1 MNHEEIRKRFLGF
14 FEKRGHSV
22 IPSASLVPENDPS
35 VLFTT
40 AGMQP
45 LVPYLLGQTHPA
57 GKRLV
62 NIQKCLRTGDIDEV
76 GDSTHLTFF
85 EMMGN
90 WSLGDYFK
98 EDAIKWSYELLTNKE
113 EGFGLDPQRLYV
125 TCFEG
130 NENAPKDE
138 ESYKVWSEIFKANG
152 VTGERIYFRP
162 AEKNWW
168 SAGENGPCGPDT
180 EMFYDL
186 TGTLNKG
193 MTLEEYLKADDEQKI
208 VEIWNDVFMEYLSK
222 DGKVVGK
229 LDNKNVDTG
238 SGLER
243 VSAVLQGKTNV
254 FETDLFSGIIDRIK
268 SLSPGEDS
276 DKNLKSRRIIADHIR
291 SSVFLISDGVI
302 PSNTEQGYILR
313 RLIRRAVR
321 NADLIGMTEGALGE
335 VAEMVVNEYG
345 GIYKNIFDLRE
356 KIREEIEKEEDKFRQ
371 TLVKGLKQLEKLGS
385 NINGKDAFDLY
396 QTYGFP
402 VEMTKEILKEKGI
415 TFNQNDFDEELKKHS
430 ELSATSS
437 AGKFKGGLAG
447 TGEMEIKYHTATHLL
462 NASLRKIL
470 GTTVE
475 QKGSNITAERLR
487 YDFSHPQKM
496 TDEEIKKVED
506 LVNEKIKEEL
516 PVSFVEVSLEEARNM
531 GALGVFGDKYGEK
544 VKVYKIGPDKNGE
557 FFSMEICGGPHV
569 ENTKGMGNFK
579 ITKEEASSAGI
590 RRIKAI
596 LE

>member
-1 MNHEEIRKRFLGF
+1 
-14 FEKRGHSV
+14 
-22 IPSASLVPENDPS
+22 
-35 VLFTT
+35 
-40 AGMQP
+40 
-45 LVPYLLGQTHPA
+45 
-57 GKRLV
+57 
-62 NIQKCLRTGDIDEV
+62 
-76 GDSTHLTFF
+76 
-85 EMMGN
+85 
-90 WSLGDYFK
+90 
-98 EDAIKWSYELLTNKE
+98 
-113 EGFGLDPQRLYV
+113 
-125 TCFEG
+125 
-130 NENAPKDE
+130 
-138 ESYKVWSEIFKANG
+138 
-152 VTGERIYFRP
+152 
-162 AEKNWW
+162 
-168 SAGENGPCGPDT
+168 
-180 EMFYDL
+180 
-186 TGTLNKG
+186 
-193 MTLEEYLKADDEQKI
+193 
-208 VEIWNDVFMEYLSK
+208 
-222 DGKVVGK
+222 
-229 LDNKNVDTG
+229 
-238 SGLER
+238 
-243 VSAVLQGKTNV
+243 
-254 FETDLFSGIIDRIK
+254 
-268 SLSPGEDS
+268 
-276 DKNLKSRRIIADHIR
+276 
-291 SSVFLISDGVI
+291 
-302 PSNTEQGYILR
+302 
-313 RLIRRAVR
+313 
-321 NADLIGMTEGALGE
+321 
-335 VAEMVVNEYG
+335 
-345 GIYKNIFDLRE
+345 
-356 KIREEIEKEEDKFRQ
+356 
-371 TLVKGLKQLEKLGS
+371 LVKGLKQLEKLGS

-544 VKVYKIGPDKNGE
+544 VKVGPDKNGE